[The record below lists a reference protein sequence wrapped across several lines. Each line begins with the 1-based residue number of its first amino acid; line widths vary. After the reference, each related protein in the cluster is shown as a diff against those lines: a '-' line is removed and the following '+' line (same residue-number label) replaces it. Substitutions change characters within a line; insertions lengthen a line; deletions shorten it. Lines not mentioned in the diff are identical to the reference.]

1 MNTPIEPVAWV
12 ERVENGNAR
21 MWSGDLSAWRDRPA
35 NPEPLYDQKTVD
47 ALIQSRDFYARR
59 CEALQAIQG
68 QMIAAAPELLTALK
82 DLAQHMAWHLYGEC
96 RGLSDRLIGGPEA
109 MDQAKAAIA
118 KVTGMPAND

>member
-68 QMIAAAPELLTALK
+68 QMSDPERQAVCDILANGSTQVFAAGHCAVGTQCVCGKSGNPGCINWRK
-82 DLAQHMAWHLYGEC
+82 
-96 RGLSDRLIGGPEA
+96 R
-109 MDQAKAAIA
+109 
-118 KVTGMPAND
+118 ANP